1 MDEIRQ
7 LIDNFLKSRDWTL
20 NGEVYCKTQ
29 YATVNGVPH
38 PIRTLE
44 FKLIEGE
51 GSIDDRT
58 VIGYRLTGGGVL
70 EDIWVANIS
79 DFEAM
84 YSTIFQTHVRHSC
97 TEL

>member
-1 MDEIRQ
+1 MDEIKQ
-7 LIDNFLKSRDWTL
+7 LIDNFLKSQDWTVKE
-20 NGEVYCKTQ
+20 EVYYKIQ

-44 FKLIEGE
+44 IRPIEGE
-51 GSIDDRT
+51 GSIDDQT
-58 VIGYRLTGGGVL
+58 MIGYRLTVGGAL
-70 EDIWVANIS
+70 EDIWVTNIS

>member
-7 LIDNFLKSRDWTL
+7 LIDNFLKSRDWTV

-29 YATVNGVPH
+29 YATVNGTPH
-38 PIRTLE
+38 PIRTIE
-44 FKLIEGE
+44 IKPIEGE
-51 GSIDDRT
+51 GSIDDQT
-58 VIGYRLTGGGVL
+58 AIGYRLTGMGIL
-70 EDIWVANIS
+70 EDIWVTNVS

>member
-7 LIDNFLKSRDWTL
+7 LIDNFLKSRDWTVKE
-20 NGEVYCKTQ
+20 EVYCKTQ

-44 FKLIEGE
+44 IKPIEGE
-51 GSIDDRT
+51 GSIDDQT
-58 VIGYRLTGGGVL
+58 AIGYRLTVGGVL
-70 EDIWVANIS
+70 EDMWVTSVS

-84 YSTIFQTHVRHSC
+84 YSTIFN
-97 TEL
+97 

>member
-7 LIDNFLKSRDWTL
+7 LIDNFLKSQDWTVKE
-20 NGEVYCKTQ
+20 EVYYKIQ

-44 FKLIEGE
+44 IKPIEGE
-51 GSIDDRT
+51 GSIDDQT
-58 VIGYRLTGGGVL
+58 AIGYRLTVGGAL
-70 EDIWVANIS
+70 EDMWVTSVS

-84 YSTIFQTHVRHSC
+84 YSTIFN
-97 TEL
+97 

>member
-7 LIDNFLKSRDWTL
+7 LIDNFLKSQDWTVKE
-20 NGEVYCKTQ
+20 EVYYKIQ

-44 FKLIEGE
+44 IKPIDGE
-51 GSIDDRT
+51 GSIDDQT
-58 VIGYRLTGGGVL
+58 AIGYRLTVGGAL
-70 EDIWVANIS
+70 EDIWVTSVS

-84 YSTIFQTHVRHSC
+84 YSTIFN
-97 TEL
+97 

>member
-1 MDEIRQ
+1 MDEIKQ

-20 NGEVYCKTQ
+20 NGETYCKIQ
-29 YATVNGVPH
+29 YATVNGTPH

-51 GSIDDRT
+51 GSIDDQT
-58 VIGYRLTGGGVL
+58 VIGYRLSGGGVL
-70 EDIWVANIS
+70 EDIWVTNVS

>member
-7 LIDNFLKSRDWTL
+7 LIDNFLKSQDWTV

-29 YATVNGVPH
+29 YATVNGTPH

-44 FKLIEGE
+44 IRPIEGE
-51 GSIDDRT
+51 GSIDDQT
-58 VIGYRLTGGGVL
+58 MIGYRLIVGGAL
-70 EDIWVANIS
+70 EDIWVTNVS

-84 YSTIFQTHVRHSC
+84 YSTIFH
-97 TEL
+97 

>member
-1 MDEIRQ
+1 MDEIKQ
-7 LIDNFLKSRDWTL
+7 LIDNFLKSRDWTV

-44 FKLIEGE
+44 IKPIEGE
-51 GSIDDRT
+51 GSIDDQT
-58 VIGYRLTGGGVL
+58 MIGYRLTVGGAL
-70 EDIWVANIS
+70 EDMWVTSVS

-84 YSTIFQTHVRHSC
+84 YSTIFH
-97 TEL
+97 

>member
-7 LIDNFLKSRDWTL
+7 LIDNFLKSQDWTVKE
-20 NGEVYCKTQ
+20 EVYYKIQ

-44 FKLIEGE
+44 IKPIEGE
-51 GSIDDRT
+51 GSIDDQT
-58 VIGYRLTGGGVL
+58 AIGYRLTVGDAL
-70 EDIWVANIS
+70 EDMWVTSVS

-84 YSTIFQTHVRHSC
+84 YSTIFN
-97 TEL
+97 

>member
-7 LIDNFLKSRDWTL
+7 LIDNFLKSQDWTVKE
-20 NGEVYCKTQ
+20 EVYYKIQ

-44 FKLIEGE
+44 IKPIEGE
-51 GSIDDRT
+51 GSIDDQT
-58 VIGYRLTGGGVL
+58 AIGYRLTGGGAL
-70 EDIWVANIS
+70 EDIWVTNVS

-84 YSTIFQTHVRHSC
+84 YSTIFH
-97 TEL
+97 

>member
-7 LIDNFLKSRDWTL
+7 LIDNFLKSQDWTVKE
-20 NGEVYCKTQ
+20 EVYYKIQ

-44 FKLIEGE
+44 IKPIEGE
-51 GSIDDRT
+51 GSIDDQT
-58 VIGYRLTGGGVL
+58 MIGYRLTVGGAL
-70 EDIWVANIS
+70 EDIWVTSVS

-84 YSTIFQTHVRHSC
+84 YSTIFN
-97 TEL
+97 

>member
-7 LIDNFLKSRDWTL
+7 LIDNFLKSQDWTVKE
-20 NGEVYCKTQ
+20 EVYYKIQ

-44 FKLIEGE
+44 IKPIEGE
-51 GSIDDRT
+51 GSIDDQT
-58 VIGYRLTGGGVL
+58 MIGYRLTVGGAL
-70 EDIWVANIS
+70 EDMWVTSVS

-84 YSTIFQTHVRHSC
+84 YSTIFN
-97 TEL
+97 

>member
-7 LIDNFLKSRDWTL
+7 LIDNFLKSQDWTVKE
-20 NGEVYCKTQ
+20 EVYYKIQ

-44 FKLIEGE
+44 IKPIEGE
-51 GSIDDRT
+51 GSIDDQPM
-58 VIGYRLTGGGVL
+58 IGYRLTGGGIL
-70 EDIWVANIS
+70 EDIWVTNVS

-84 YSTIFQTHVRHSC
+84 YSTIFH
-97 TEL
+97 